1 MANKTMRNFGLA
13 PWVNHS
19 SEADRARAMRL
30 RRQANQ
36 RAKENPNTNITT
48 RLNGKLP
55 ENANLSMFLGHKSPK
70 MFEGPIRPAQAAQSN
85 LPAIVNNISE
95 GQNVKN
101 KRSFRLRRNA
111 EPHRYKANA
120 IINTSKD
127 GLRTTFVP
135 LRNNPY
141 QVRMVRNNSTK
152 THTLVDGAGNWRQY
166 MPNGNVITGKGG
178 RIKHFYDK
186 DIFNEHNDYINNYL
200 KQRAARKN
208 RSAASNVSAKATAN
222 VVNNVAQ
229 NAANNAAKGAAKGA
243 ANNAVQST
251 VTNAAKTVARKGLS
265 RNAKIGMGAGAGA
278 LAAGGT
284 AAAIYAYRQHKKRQQ
299 EEAQKKT
306 ASEMIDEMLK
316 TAQCY

>member
-1 MANKTMRNFGLA
+1 MASK
-13 PWVNHS
+13 
-19 SEADRARAMRL
+19 AMKL
-30 RRQANQ
+30 RRQARR
-36 RAKENPNTNITT
+36 RAVEDPTSNIMTHSS
-48 RLNGKLP
+48 GQLP
-55 ENANLSMFLGHKSPK
+55 ENANLSMFLGHKPPK
-70 MFEGPIRPAQAAQSN
+70 MFEGPVRPSQSAQSS
-85 LPAIVNNISE
+85 LPSVINNISE
-95 GQNVKN
+95 GQGVKN

-166 MPNGNVITGKGG
+166 LPNGNVVTGKGG
-178 RIKHFYDK
+178 RVKHFYDK
-186 DIFNEHNDYINNYL
+186 DIFNEHNDYVNNYL

-229 NAANNAAKGAAKGA
+229 NAANNAAKGAA
-243 ANNAVQST
+243 NNAIQST